1 MKNIKKINCNSR
13 LTSHDSRLTIFYPLL
28 AIFLLLP
35 LLLSAYDFTNGGVR
49 NAAMG
54 GAGTASSNDA
64 SAIVWN
70 PAFLGEIT
78 WYQLISDS
86 RTYTIQLDNDDLSD
100 NFAYFAAPLGR
111 LGCLGLSVGSN
122 GSNSYNET
130 RMGMAY
136 GTSALS
142 RFLLGK
148 DNKLLIGFGFQNYRT
163 GFNETDN
170 SYLDGSS
177 YSFEDSNSAFDA
189 DFGIVYRPTSFLQL
203 GLAVNRIM
211 SANMAL
217 QDGGSDKLPRII
229 SVGANLNIDALTLT
243 ADYNMEQGEDIT
255 ESYYALGTEYA
266 VAENLFLRAGLN
278 SYDITA
284 GVGIDVYRKDWLEEI
299 DNYVEGMADVT
310 SLTIGIDYAF
320 QTPFMDNELES
331 DFGNHYFGIH
341 LAYGK
346 KTVGEDELSEMFPDQ
361 YSSGLDLDSLYFAR
375 TRADTVYKE
384 VTLYD
389 TVKVV
394 ERVAD
399 EDVVNERVAQE
410 AERIKLEQVGD
421 INQASI
427 YVIRALEFFYQE
439 QYTRAIDQCEK
450 AIATAPNLSMSYLR
464 LAAIYVH
471 LNENQQAMEYIQQGL
486 RIDPGNEELI
496 KLRDSINN

>member
-1 MKNIKKINCNSR
+1 MKNIKKINYNSR
-13 LTSHDSRLTIFYPLL
+13 LTSHDSRLTIFHSLL
-28 AIFLLLP
+28 TIFLLFP
-35 LLLSAYDFTNGGVR
+35 LLLSAYDFTKGGVR

-54 GAGTASSNDA
+54 GAGTASTNDA
-64 SAIVWN
+64 SAVVWN

-86 RTYTIQLDNDDLSD
+86 RTYTLQLDNDNLSD
-100 NFAYFAAPLGR
+100 NFAYFSAPLGK
-111 LGCLGLSVGSN
+111 LGSLGISASMN
-122 GSNSYNET
+122 GSNTYNET
-130 RMGMAY
+130 RLGMAF
-136 GTSALS
+136 GTSAIS
-142 RFLLGK
+142 RVLLGK
-148 DNKLLIGFGFQNYRT
+148 DNKLLLGFGFQNYRT
-163 GFNETDN
+163 AFNETNN
-170 SYLDGSS
+170 SYMDGSS

-189 DFGIVYRPTSFLQL
+189 DFGIVFCPTSFLQL

-217 QDGGSDKLPRII
+217 EDGGSDKLPRII
-229 SVGANLNIDALTLT
+229 SAGANLNINALTLT
-243 ADYNMEQGEDIT
+243 ADYNIEQGEDIT
-255 ESYYALGTEYA
+255 ESYYAVGTEYA
-266 VAENLFLRAGLN
+266 VAENLFLRVGLN
-278 SYDITA
+278 NYDITA
-284 GVGIDVYRKDWLEEI
+284 GLGIDVYQKDWLEEI

-310 SLTIGIDYAF
+310 TLKIGIDYAF

-375 TRADTVYKE
+375 TKADTVYQE

-399 EDVVNERVAQE
+399 EDVVNERVAEE

-421 INQASI
+421 INQASV
-427 YVIRALEFFYQE
+427 YLIRALEFFYAE
-439 QYTRAIDQCEK
+439 QYTKAIDQCEK
-450 AIATAPNLSMSYLR
+450 AIAIAPNLSMSYLR
-464 LAAIYVH
+464 LASIYVH

-486 RIDPGNEELI
+486 RIDPDNEELI
-496 KLRDSINN
+496 KLRDTINQ